1 MAVRQSAYVREPRF
15 EPRRFPPAA
24 RGPRIVQSAR
34 LAYDP
39 VGYLSRQRARFG
51 PVFTLRVLPNRAG
64 LICATDAA
72 TNREVLTDQRRFVGG
87 DAAGLIEPI
96 VGPHSLLVTPP
107 PAHLRNRKLLLP
119 PFHGERLSRWT
130 ARVEDLVR
138 EQLPELATGKKVA
151 VRPWA
156 QRLTLEVILR
166 VVFGLVDREQ
176 SAEFRRV
183 INRLMD
189 PRIKVLV
196 ALAPVVRRRWRRL
209 SPDRIIDSRRA
220 ALDRLLIQ
228 EIAYRRTRTTDK
240 HHDDVLSALLTARD
254 EDGNGFSDAQLC
266 DELTGLVLAGHETT
280 ATALAWTLHLLAH
293 HPADRDALV
302 DDLDDGKDTMLK
314 AVIKES
320 LRLRP
325 PVIDAIRTAAEDTEL
340 GGQPVPK
347 HAFVSA
353 LFPITH
359 LDPELWP
366 DPYAFK
372 PERHLTHE
380 PAPYAL
386 TPFGGG
392 VRRCLGAALAQLE
405 LEATLRTALTRY
417 LPEPAGRCE
426 AIRLDGVTLV
436 PARGGRIILQP
447 RGSLRATQLNTEHA
461 SSPTATVL

>member
-1 MAVRQSAYVREPRF
+1 MVRQAAYVLEPRF
-15 EPRRFPPAA
+15 EKSRFPPRV
-24 RGPRIVQSAR
+24 RGPRLIQSAW

-39 VGYLSRQRARFG
+39 VGYLSRQRERLG

-64 LICATDAA
+64 LVCAADAA
-72 TNREVLTDQRRFVGG
+72 TNRAVLTDQQRFAAG

-119 PFHGERLSRWT
+119 PFHGQRLDGWT
-130 ARVEDLVR
+130 TRIHDLVQQ
-138 EQLPELATGKKVA
+138 QLPELATGKKVA

-166 VVFGLVDREQ
+166 VVFGLTDRDQ
-176 SAEFRRV
+176 SAEIRRM

-196 ALAPVVRRRWRRL
+196 ALAPAIRRHWPRL
-209 SPDRIIDSRRA
+209 SPDRIVDARRA
-220 ALDRLLIQ
+220 ALDRLLLRA
-228 EIAYRRTRTTDK
+228 IALRRSQSSEKR
-240 HHDDVLSALLTARD
+240 HDDVLSALLTARD
-254 EDGNGFSDAQLC
+254 EDGSGFSDPQLC

-293 HPADRDALV
+293 HSSVRDALIS
-302 DDLDDGKDTMLK
+302 DLDNRQDTMLR

-359 LDPELWP
+359 LDPDLWS
-366 DPYAFK
+366 DPLAFK
-372 PERHLTHE
+372 PERHLTQE
-380 PAPYAL
+380 PAPYSL

-392 VRRCLGAALAQLE
+392 VRRCLGASLAQLE
-405 LEATLRTALTRY
+405 LEVTLRAVLQDH
-417 LPEPAGRCE
+417 LPEPAGRPE

-447 RGSLRATQLNTEHA
+447 RPRSRPRSQHAGRSQTE
-461 SSPTATVL
+461 SRTGR